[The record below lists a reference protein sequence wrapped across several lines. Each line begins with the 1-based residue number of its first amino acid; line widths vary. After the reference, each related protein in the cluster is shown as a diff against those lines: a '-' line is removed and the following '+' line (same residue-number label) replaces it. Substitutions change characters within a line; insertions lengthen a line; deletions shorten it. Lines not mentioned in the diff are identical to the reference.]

1 MCHNRWKSQIY
12 TVLNNLEGCGK
23 IQETQKYVS
32 WISWK
37 FQRKWLTYIPIL
49 QNQRVCKSRSK
60 RLRLNGDESL
70 NGQDRP
76 NDAWLVPEKDHT
88 SNIDEEKT
96 LKATAFVVI
105 TIIRGGQ
112 FFDSWFIIS
121 RTRGACKNCGKNM
134 KESMSREDYHQ
145 RSGSTKNTLRVCPIL
160 KIPIVENEIV
170 ILSANKAYIN
180 FGKLMDV
187 EQPTEHPSPKIQ
199 SVVKKMHLQFVKYW
213 QESKYEKQ
221 EVERDHHRQSI
232 LQKPTQLRHGKGMNQ
247 NTLKNL
253 LTKERDHNPIKTE
266 GRDQFS
272 STAGWKDWPGDNME
286 QKQREKIPGWSK

>member
-1 MCHNRWKSQIY
+1 
-12 TVLNNLEGCGK
+12 
-23 IQETQKYVS
+23 
-32 WISWK
+32 
-37 FQRKWLTYIPIL
+37 
-49 QNQRVCKSRSK
+49 
-60 RLRLNGDESL
+60 
-70 NGQDRP
+70 
-76 NDAWLVPEKDHT
+76 
-88 SNIDEEKT
+88 
-96 LKATAFVVI
+96 
-105 TIIRGGQ
+105 
-112 FFDSWFIIS
+112 
-121 RTRGACKNCGKNM
+121 M

-170 ILSANKAYIN
+170 ILSTNKADKN

-272 STAGWKDWPGDNME
+272 STAGWKD
-286 QKQREKIPGWSK
+286 